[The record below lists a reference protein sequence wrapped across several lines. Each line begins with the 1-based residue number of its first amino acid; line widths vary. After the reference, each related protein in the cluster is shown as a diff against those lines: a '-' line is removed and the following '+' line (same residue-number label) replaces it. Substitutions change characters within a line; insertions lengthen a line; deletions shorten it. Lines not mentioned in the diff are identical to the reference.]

1 MMSAVTTWTTVIGVL
16 VVGACFM
23 RLLKELYPDGKMDH
37 AAARVI
43 RLTGLIPALG
53 TAGLLVLCVLG
64 MCLIPAWTE
73 ALTWVTAATALA
85 GCVWYVEQCVRAVRK
100 SRIP

>member
-1 MMSAVTTWTTVIGVL
+1 MGNVLTWTTAIGIV
-16 VVGACFM
+16 VVGVYFM
-23 RLLKELYPDGKMDH
+23 RLVKELYPDGKMDH

-43 RLTGLIPALG
+43 RSAGLIPALG

-64 MCLIPAWTE
+64 MSLFPAWTE

-85 GCVWYVEQCVRAVRK
+85 GCVWYIERCVRAVRE
-100 SRIP
+100 SRLR